1 MELALTKFALI
12 IYPVHKYMSEQMWKQ
27 DHFKVYRWPVI
38 IIIMI
43 IISISIIIT
52 TQLYDNET
60 SPWWLYYIER
70 WTPSSMKGI

>member
-1 MELALTKFALI
+1 MTLILISLTNFALI

-27 DHFKVYRWPVI
+27 DNFKVYRWPVI
-38 IIIMI
+38 IIII
-43 IISISIIIT
+43 II

-60 SPWWLYYIER
+60 SPWWFYHIER